1 MGKYSDIVKSKSA
14 DAPHGGQLELN
25 SSFRGGQGN
34 EPESQKSAKVENNKT
49 ISQQNSKTGNVEQ
62 RSSAKKPRHEQVLLE
77 SNKSGKRQSMKTSN
91 TENQKTREEELVNLS
106 IKVPRRL
113 RQKWVAES
121 RLRGTT
127 LTAIISDYLKTEL
140 GE

>member
-1 MGKYSDIVKSKSA
+1 MGKYSDIVKSKNEA
-14 DAPHGGQLELN
+14 K
-25 SSFRGGQGN
+25 
-34 EPESQKSAKVENNKT
+34 EPESQKAVNVD
-49 ISQQNSKTGNVEQ
+49 SK
-62 RSSAKKPRHEQVLLE
+62 
-77 SNKSGKRQSMKTSN
+77 KTSFA
-91 TENQKTREEELVNLS
+91 ENQEIIKEDMVNLS

-127 LTAIISDYLKTEL
+127 LTAIITDYLKAEL

>member
-1 MGKYSDIVKSKSA
+1 MGKYSEIVKGKS
-14 DAPHGGQLELN
+14 QN
-25 SSFRGGQGN
+25 S
-34 EPESQKSAKVENNKT
+34 EPENHQAIKPSSNKT
-49 ISQQNSKTGNVEQ
+49 IKEQNSKTGNVK
-62 RSSAKKPRHEQVLLE
+62 SS
-77 SNKSGKRQSMKTSN
+77 NSGNQQNIKTREP
-91 TENQKTREEELVNLS
+91 ENQKEVPEDMVNLS

-140 GE
+140 GS

>member
-1 MGKYSDIVKSKSA
+1 MNLVNLKAI
-14 DAPHGGQLELN
+14 
-25 SSFRGGQGN
+25 
-34 EPESQKSAKVENNKT
+34 
-49 ISQQNSKTGNVEQ
+49 
-62 RSSAKKPRHEQVLLE
+62 KP
-77 SNKSGKRQSMKTSN
+77 
-91 TENQKTREEELVNLS
+91 ENQKTIQEDMVNLS

>member
-1 MGKYSDIVKSKSA
+1 MGKYSEIVKGKS
-14 DAPHGGQLELN
+14 QN
-25 SSFRGGQGN
+25 S
-34 EPESQKSAKVENNKT
+34 EPENHQAIKPENQKTTKKQNN
-49 ISQQNSKTGNVEQ
+49 KTGNVE
-62 RSSAKKPRHEQVLLE
+62 SSNSGNQQNNIA
-77 SNKSGKRQSMKTSN
+77 SNAENIKTREP
-91 TENQKTREEELVNLS
+91 ENQKTVSEDMVNLS

-140 GE
+140 GS

>member
-1 MGKYSDIVKSKSA
+1 MGKYSSIVNSK
-14 DAPHGGQLELN
+14 
-25 SSFRGGQGN
+25 N
-34 EPESQKSAKVENNKT
+34 ESGKTENQKTVKAENN
-49 ISQQNSKTGNVEQ
+49 KTGNVE
-62 RSSAKKPRHEQVLLE
+62 
-77 SNKSGKRQSMKTSN
+77 SNKSGDRQNIKTS
-91 TENQKTREEELVNLS
+91 EPAVQKTIQEDMVNLS

-127 LTAIISDYLKTEL
+127 LTAIISDYLKAEL

>member
-1 MGKYSDIVKSKSA
+1 MGKYSDIVKSKNQVS
-14 DAPHGGQLELN
+14 
-25 SSFRGGQGN
+25 
-34 EPESQKSAKVENNKT
+34 EPENQETVNIENEKT
-49 ISQQNSKTGNVEQ
+49 IKQENQEAGNNAKSKTAA
-62 RSSAKKPRHEQVLLE
+62 RLK
-77 SNKSGKRQSMKTSN
+77 
-91 TENQKTREEELVNLS
+91 NQKTSKPESIKTGKPESIKTIEEEMVNLS

-127 LTAIISDYLKTEL
+127 LTTIITEYLKTEL

>member
-1 MGKYSDIVKSKSA
+1 MGQYSDIVKSK
-14 DAPHGGQLELN
+14 N
-25 SSFRGGQGN
+25 QGD
-34 EPESQKSAKVENNKT
+34 EPENQKT
-49 ISQQNSKTGNVEQ
+49 IKPESNKAIEQQNNKTGNVEN
-62 RSSAKKPRHEQVLLE
+62 
-77 SNKSGKRQSMKTSN
+77 NKSGNTESIITSNSKSIKTSKPDL
-91 TENQKTREEELVNLS
+91 QKTIQEDMVNLS

-127 LTAIISDYLKTEL
+127 LTAIITDYLKTEL

>member
-1 MGKYSDIVKSKSA
+1 MGKYSDIVKGK
-14 DAPHGGQLELN
+14 
-25 SSFRGGQGN
+25 N
-34 EPESQKSAKVENNKT
+34 E
-49 ISQQNSKTGNVEQ
+49 
-62 RSSAKKPRHEQVLLE
+62 
-77 SNKSGKRQSMKTSN
+77 SGK
-91 TENQKTREEELVNLS
+91 TENQKTTKQQSNKTGNTESNNSGNKENNITSNAESQKAIKPENQKAIQEDLVNLS

-127 LTAIISDYLKTEL
+127 LTAIISDYLKAEL

>member
-1 MGKYSDIVKSKSA
+1 MGKYTQIVQSKNQP
-14 DAPHGGQLELN
+14 DQ
-25 SSFRGGQGN
+25 
-34 EPESQKSAKVENNKT
+34 PESNESGNAENIKT
-49 ISQQNSKTGNVEQ
+49 SN
-62 RSSAKKPRHEQVLLE
+62 AE
-77 SNKSGKRQSMKTSN
+77 SNKSGKQQNQQTSKP
-91 TENQKTREEELVNLS
+91 ENQKAVSSDMVNLS

-127 LTAIISDYLKTEL
+127 LTAIISDYLKIEL

>member
-1 MGKYSDIVKSKSA
+1 MGKYSGIVNSKKSSDPA
-14 DAPHGGQLELN
+14 DSQSPKERATIE
-25 SSFRGGQGN
+25 SN
-34 EPESQKSAKVENNKT
+34 EP
-49 ISQQNSKTGNVEQ
+49 
-62 RSSAKKPRHEQVLLE
+62 
-77 SNKSGKRQSMKTSN
+77 
-91 TENQKTREEELVNLS
+91 ENQKTLKPENQKAVSEDMVNLS

-127 LTAIISDYLKTEL
+127 LTAIISDYLRAEL

>member
-1 MGKYSDIVKSKSA
+1 MGKYSDIVKGKSQSGKP
-14 DAPHGGQLELN
+14 DLQKTLK
-25 SSFRGGQGN
+25 
-34 EPESQKSAKVENNKT
+34 PEN
-49 ISQQNSKTGNVEQ
+49 IKTGNVE
-62 RSSAKKPRHEQVLLE
+62 SS
-77 SNKSGKRQSMKTSN
+77 KSGNRENTITSN
-91 TENQKTREEELVNLS
+91 AENQKTVSEDMVNLS

-127 LTAIISDYLKTEL
+127 LTAIISDYLKAEL

>member
-1 MGKYSDIVKSKSA
+1 MGKYSGIVNSKSQS
-14 DAPHGGQLELN
+14 GK
-25 SSFRGGQGN
+25 
-34 EPESQKSAKVENNKT
+34 PENQ
-49 ISQQNSKTGNVEQ
+49 KTGNVENNQ
-62 RSSAKKPRHEQVLLE
+62 SGNQQNNIASNAENIKAVKPESQKAVSSD
-77 SNKSGKRQSMKTSN
+77 
-91 TENQKTREEELVNLS
+91 LVNLS

-127 LTAIISDYLKTEL
+127 LTAIISDYLKAEL

>member
-1 MGKYSDIVKSKSA
+1 MI
-14 DAPHGGQLELN
+14 
-25 SSFRGGQGN
+25 
-34 EPESQKSAKVENNKT
+34 
-49 ISQQNSKTGNVEQ
+49 I
-62 RSSAKKPRHEQVLLE
+62 
-77 SNKSGKRQSMKTSN
+77 SN
-91 TENQKTREEELVNLS
+91 TENQKTVCEDMVNLS

>member
-1 MGKYSDIVKSKSA
+1 MGKYSEIVKGKNQSGK
-14 DAPHGGQLELN
+14 
-25 SSFRGGQGN
+25 
-34 EPESQKSAKVENNKT
+34 PENQKAVNIENNKT
-49 ISQQNSKTGNVEQ
+49 IKQQNSKTGIKE
-62 RSSAKKPRHEQVLLE
+62 SSQSGLP
-77 SNKSGKRQSMKTSN
+77 SNGGNQQSMKTSN
-91 TENQKTREEELVNLS
+91 IESNKTRKPENQKTIQEDMVNLS

-140 GE
+140 GS

>member
-1 MGKYSDIVKSKSA
+1 MGKYSDIVKGK
-14 DAPHGGQLELN
+14 
-25 SSFRGGQGN
+25 N
-34 EPESQKSAKVENNKT
+34 ESGKPESQKTVKT
-49 ISQQNSKTGNVEQ
+49 ESIKTGNVEN
-62 RSSAKKPRHEQVLLE
+62 
-77 SNKSGKRQSMKTSN
+77 NKSGNQQNIITSN
-91 TENQKTREEELVNLS
+91 AENVKTREPENQKTIQEDMVNLS

-127 LTAIISDYLKTEL
+127 LTAIITDYLKAEL

>member
-1 MGKYSDIVKSKSA
+1 MGKYSGIVNSKKSNDPA
-14 DAPHGGQLELN
+14 DSGFAKERATTESGK
-25 SSFRGGQGN
+25 
-34 EPESQKSAKVENNKT
+34 PENQKATLPE
-49 ISQQNSKTGNVEQ
+49 NSKTGNVE
-62 RSSAKKPRHEQVLLE
+62 
-77 SNKSGKRQSMKTSN
+77 SNKSGNQQNTITSN
-91 TENQKTREEELVNLS
+91 AENIKTREPAVQKAVSEDMVNLS

-127 LTAIISDYLKTEL
+127 LTAIISDYLKAEL

>member
-1 MGKYSDIVKSKSA
+1 MGKYSEIVKGKNESGKPKSNKA
-14 DAPHGGQLELN
+14 
-25 SSFRGGQGN
+25 RK
-34 EPESQKSAKVENNKT
+34 PEINQ
-49 ISQQNSKTGNVEQ
+49 TGNVESSN
-62 RSSAKKPRHEQVLLE
+62 SSA
-77 SNKSGKRQSMKTSN
+77 RQSQKTSN
-91 TENQKTREEELVNLS
+91 AENLKAIKPENQKTIQEDMVNLS

>member
-1 MGKYSDIVKSKSA
+1 MGKYSDIVKSKSES
-14 DAPHGGQLELN
+14 GK
-25 SSFRGGQGN
+25 
-34 EPESQKSAKVENNKT
+34 PENQKTTNTDSEKTKKVE
-49 ISQQNSKTGNVEQ
+49 
-62 RSSAKKPRHEQVLLE
+62 
-77 SNKSGKRQSMKTSN
+77 SNQTSN
-91 TENQKTREEELVNLS
+91 TENQETIKEDMVNLS

-127 LTAIISDYLKTEL
+127 LTAIITEYLKLEL

>member
-1 MGKYSDIVKSKSA
+1 MGKYSDIVKSK
-14 DAPHGGQLELN
+14 
-25 SSFRGGQGN
+25 N
-34 EPESQKSAKVENNKT
+34 EAKKPESHKTVNTENNKT
-49 ISQQNSKTGNVEQ
+49 SLV
-62 RSSAKKPRHEQVLLE
+62 
-77 SNKSGKRQSMKTSN
+77 
-91 TENQKTREEELVNLS
+91 ENQETIKEDMVNLS

-127 LTAIISDYLKTEL
+127 LTAIITDYLKMEL

>member
-1 MGKYSDIVKSKSA
+1 MGKYSEIVKGKS
-14 DAPHGGQLELN
+14 Q
-25 SSFRGGQGN
+25 SN
-34 EPESQKSAKVENNKT
+34 EAAVQESAKVESNKT
-49 ISQQNSKTGNVEQ
+49 IKEQNSKTGNQ
-62 RSSAKKPRHEQVLLE
+62 QNIITSNAE
-77 SNKSGKRQSMKTSN
+77 SNKTS
-91 TENQKTREEELVNLS
+91 EPEIQKTGLEDMVNLS

-140 GE
+140 GS

>member
-1 MGKYSDIVKSKSA
+1 MGKYSDIVNSKNESGLPENSKS
-14 DAPHGGQLELN
+14 
-25 SSFRGGQGN
+25 GN
-34 EPESQKSAKVENNKT
+34 QQSIIASNAENQKAGKPESQKAVSED
-49 ISQQNSKTGNVEQ
+49 
-62 RSSAKKPRHEQVLLE
+62 
-77 SNKSGKRQSMKTSN
+77 M
-91 TENQKTREEELVNLS
+91 VNLS

-127 LTAIISDYLKTEL
+127 LTAIITDYLKTEL

>member
-1 MGKYSDIVKSKSA
+1 MGKYSDIVKGKAQSGKP
-14 DAPHGGQLELN
+14 DLQKTLK
-25 SSFRGGQGN
+25 
-34 EPESQKSAKVENNKT
+34 PEN
-49 ISQQNSKTGNVEQ
+49 IKTGNVE
-62 RSSAKKPRHEQVLLE
+62 SS
-77 SNKSGKRQSMKTSN
+77 NSGDRENIITSN
-91 TENQKTREEELVNLS
+91 AENIKTREPENQKTVSEDMVNLS

-127 LTAIISDYLKTEL
+127 LTAIISDYLKAEL

>member
-1 MGKYSDIVKSKSA
+1 MGKYSEIVKGKS
-14 DAPHGGQLELN
+14 QN
-25 SSFRGGQGN
+25 S
-34 EPESQKSAKVENNKT
+34 EPENQKAIKT
-49 ISQQNSKTGNVEQ
+49 ENSKT
-62 RSSAKKPRHEQVLLE
+62 SKKQ
-77 SNKSGKRQSMKTSN
+77 SNKTGDRENIITSN
-91 TENQKTREEELVNLS
+91 AENQKTVSEDMVNLS

-140 GE
+140 GS

>member
-1 MGKYSDIVKSKSA
+1 MGKYSDIVKSKS
-14 DAPHGGQLELN
+14 
-25 SSFRGGQGN
+25 QGN
-34 EPESQKSAKVENNKT
+34 EPENQKAVNIESNKT
-49 ISQQNSKTGNVEQ
+49 IEQQNSKTGKVEN
-62 RSSAKKPRHEQVLLE
+62 
-77 SNKSGKRQSMKTSN
+77 NKSGKQESIKTSEP
-91 TENQKTREEELVNLS
+91 ENQKTVLEDLVNLS

-127 LTAIISDYLKTEL
+127 LTAIITDYLKTEL

>member
-1 MGKYSDIVKSKSA
+1 MGKYSGIVNSKSQS
-14 DAPHGGQLELN
+14 GK
-25 SSFRGGQGN
+25 
-34 EPESQKSAKVENNKT
+34 PENQ
-49 ISQQNSKTGNVEQ
+49 KTGNVENNQ
-62 RSSAKKPRHEQVLLE
+62 SGNQQNNIASNAENIKAVKPESQKAVSSD
-77 SNKSGKRQSMKTSN
+77 
-91 TENQKTREEELVNLS
+91 LVNLS

>member
-1 MGKYSDIVKSKSA
+1 MGKYSDIVKGKNESGFA
-14 DAPHGGQLELN
+14 DN
-25 SSFRGGQGN
+25 
-34 EPESQKSAKVENNKT
+34 QKTTKPENN
-49 ISQQNSKTGNVEQ
+49 QTGNVD
-62 RSSAKKPRHEQVLLE
+62 SS
-77 SNKSGKRQSMKTSN
+77 NSGKEQNTITSN
-91 TENQKTREEELVNLS
+91 AENQKTRSESEDMVNLS

-127 LTAIISDYLKTEL
+127 LTAIISDYLKSEL

>member
-1 MGKYSDIVKSKSA
+1 MGKYSEIVKRKS
-14 DAPHGGQLELN
+14 QN
-25 SSFRGGQGN
+25 S
-34 EPESQKSAKVENNKT
+34 EPENQKVTKPESNKT
-49 ISQQNSKTGNVEQ
+49 IKEQNSKTGNVE
-62 RSSAKKPRHEQVLLE
+62 
-77 SNKSGKRQSMKTSN
+77 SNKSGRRENIKTREP
-91 TENQKTREEELVNLS
+91 ENQKVVSEDLVNLS

-140 GE
+140 GS

>member
-1 MGKYSDIVKSKSA
+1 MGKYSEIVKGK
-14 DAPHGGQLELN
+14 
-25 SSFRGGQGN
+25 N
-34 EPESQKSAKVENNKT
+34 E
-49 ISQQNSKTGNVEQ
+49 
-62 RSSAKKPRHEQVLLE
+62 
-77 SNKSGKRQSMKTSN
+77 SGLP
-91 TENQKTREEELVNLS
+91 ENQKTGNAESNNSGYQENIKTREPENQKTVSEDLVNLS

-140 GE
+140 GS